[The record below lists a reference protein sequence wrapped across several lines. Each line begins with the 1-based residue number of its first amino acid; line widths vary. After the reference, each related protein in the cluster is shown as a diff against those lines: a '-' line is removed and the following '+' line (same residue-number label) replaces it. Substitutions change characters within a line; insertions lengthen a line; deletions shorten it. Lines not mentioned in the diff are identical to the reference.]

1 MLLWLRIKTDQVIY
15 FKYIAWSLNKV
26 YELLS
31 ERNFKIG
38 TMFKL
43 RMVICAKN
51 DNTTLLRNKC
61 EEFVASQTAHWTLSK
76 LELEFIYFSFLNMRP
91 IYVHMH
97 YLTL

>member
-1 MLLWLRIKTDQVIY
+1 MLLWLRIKTDKVIY

-43 RMVICAKN
+43 RIVICATN
-51 DNTTLLRNKC
+51 DNKTLLRNKC
-61 EEFVASQTAHWTLSK
+61 EEFVASHTVL
-76 LELEFIYFSFLNMRP
+76 IG
-91 IYVHMH
+91 H
-97 YLTL
+97 YQN